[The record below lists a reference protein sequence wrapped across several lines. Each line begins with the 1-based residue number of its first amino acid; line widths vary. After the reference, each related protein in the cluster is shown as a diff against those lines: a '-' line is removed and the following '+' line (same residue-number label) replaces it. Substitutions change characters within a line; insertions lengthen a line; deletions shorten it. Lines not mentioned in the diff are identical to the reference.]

1 MAGAPPATEADLPTR
16 RADAWQQHPAF
27 FPYRALAG
35 TCAGDF
41 PNAARLTALAAA
53 RGVRN
58 GLGLTAGFAAPAG
71 TLKAADYELRIWRTA
86 IIPVDLS
93 AWHDRLNAL
102 VWLAFPRFKAA
113 LNASHAR
120 RLLADP
126 SEARRRGRQRDA
138 LTLLDEMGL
147 LVTGPA
153 DLLRGLAARAWHELF
168 VQQRERAKTEMS
180 FTAVGH
186 GLLEKAL
193 APYPALTAKCLLL
206 EAARPP
212 SFPDLDAAAAGALAG
227 ITSPAQ
233 LPPLPICGI
242 PGWSDA
248 NARADFYDD
257 PAIFRPPPGG

>member
-1 MAGAPPATEADLPTR
+1 MASVPPATEADSPGR
-16 RADAWQQHPAF
+16 CADAWQRHPAF
-27 FPYRALAG
+27 SPYRALAQA
-35 TCAGDF
+35 CAADF
-41 PNAARLTALAAA
+41 PDGARLTALAAA

-58 GLGLTAGFAAPAG
+58 GQGVAVGFSAPSE
-71 TLKAADYELRIWRTA
+71 TLKAADYELRIWRTGTV
-86 IIPVDLS
+86 PVDLS
-93 AWHDRLNAL
+93 TRHDRLNAL
-102 VWLAFPRFKAA
+102 VWLTFPRFKAA

-120 RLLADP
+120 TLLAEP
-126 SEARRRGRQRDA
+126 GEALRRGRRRDA

-153 DLLRGLAARAWHELF
+153 DLLQCLAARAWQDLF
-168 VQQRERAKTEMS
+168 VRQRERVKTQMS

-186 GLLEKAL
+186 GLMEKAL

-206 EAARPP
+206 EAAPAP
-212 SFPDLDAAAAGALAG
+212 GLPDLDAAAALTLRRIA
-227 ITSPAQ
+227 SPAQ

-248 NARADFYDD
+248 NARAGFYDD